1 MLKGIATATFG
12 LVAIMALGLVLAAP
26 EAATANGAASNM
38 TVIYKTSIF
47 PTKNHLTVESCL
59 VSACEDA

>member
-1 MLKGIATATFG
+1 
-12 LVAIMALGLVLAAP
+12 LVVT
-26 EAATANGAASNM
+26 EAKTATANGAAANM

-47 PTKNHLTVESCL
+47 PTKDNLTVESCL